1 MEKPIQ
7 PDEIDGFDFANMLNR
22 NVPMIEIV
30 SCGRSSDSEKT
41 INTISISGY
50 NRIASCRNYFGSLL
64 LLFEKVIEK
73 EVDDDG
79 DRSSVNVK
87 DNGIQKEII

>member
-7 PDEIDGFDFANMLNR
+7 PNEIDGFDFANMLNR

-30 SCGRSSDSEKT
+30 SCCGSSDNEKT
-41 INTISISGY
+41 INTISIPGY
-50 NRIASCRNYFGSLL
+50 SRIASCRNHFGCLL

-73 EVDDDG
+73 EADDDG
-79 DRSSVNVK
+79 D
-87 DNGIQKEII
+87 